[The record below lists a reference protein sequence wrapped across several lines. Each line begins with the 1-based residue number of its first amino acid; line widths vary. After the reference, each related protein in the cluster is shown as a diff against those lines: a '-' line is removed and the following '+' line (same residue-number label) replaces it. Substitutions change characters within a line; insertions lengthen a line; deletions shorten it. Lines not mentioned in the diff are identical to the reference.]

1 MRVITVK
8 SIKPVAGSIDFVP
21 GINDE
26 NGGGNRFGN
35 HRRQRGAAD
44 PHFRKTEIAEDQ
56 QVIAD
61 NIDDQHD
68 PRTPT

>member
-44 PHFRKTEIAEDQ
+44 PIPETEIAEDQ

>member
-44 PHFRKTEIAEDQ
+44 PHSGKPKLPKISR
-56 QVIAD
+56 
-61 NIDDQHD
+61 
-68 PRTPT
+68 